1 MATQPVK
8 RRSWLDKMPPALRA
22 RVEAE
27 VDCRALSLSV
37 LYRLYNLVRFC
48 QPRTFRLYGG
58 ERRRRLAEYDGRR
71 LSAVRQRRPTTVE
84 GRS

>member
-1 MATQPVK
+1 VEAKSTK
-8 RRSWLDKMPPALRA
+8 RRTWLDKMPPALRA

-48 QPRTFRLYGG
+48 QPRTFRAYAG
-58 ERRRRLAEYDGRR
+58 ERRRRLVEYDARR
-71 LSAVRQRRPTTVE
+71 LTAVRQGRPMTVE
-84 GRS
+84 GTL